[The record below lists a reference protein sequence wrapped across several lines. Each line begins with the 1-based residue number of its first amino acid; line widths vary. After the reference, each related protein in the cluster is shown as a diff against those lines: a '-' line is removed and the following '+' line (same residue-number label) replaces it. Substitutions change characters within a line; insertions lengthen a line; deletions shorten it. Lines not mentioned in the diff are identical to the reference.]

1 MEDFDVIVVGAGPAG
16 IAAGLTAARNGM
28 KTVVIERG
36 EFPGSKNVMG
46 GVLYTQ
52 ATAKLVPEF
61 WQEAPLERP
70 VIEQRYAFLSG
81 DNAVSA
87 GYRSPAWAEPP
98 YNAHTVLR
106 AKFDRWLAKKAEA
119 EGVLF
124 ITETVVE
131 DLLYKNDG
139 AVVGVR
145 TGRAE
150 GDLLGKVVILA
161 EGVNALIA
169 KKAGLHTQLGPEH
182 VAVAVKEIISLP
194 REKIE
199 DRFQLEPGQGATLEL
214 LGDATAGMV
223 GTAFI
228 YTNQD
233 SLSVGIG
240 CLLSEM
246 VKKQANPNDL
256 LERLKAHPLVRK
268 LIQGG
273 ETKEYLG
280 HLIPEG
286 GYKAIPRMYRQGV
299 LVVGDTAMLVN
310 GIHREGS
317 NLAITSGIVAGEV
330 AAGAV
335 KSHDLSEQSMSLYQ
349 SRLKE
354 TFVLK
359 DLYKYRNT
367 AHLFEENP
375 HFFNQYPE
383 IMSKVAHEFFTVDNI
398 PKVEKQK
405 IIWKMLTQKRS
416 KGEIAKDLWKIW
428 RAMG

>member
-1 MEDFDVIVVGAGPAG
+1 MEEFDVIVVGGGPAG
-16 IAAGLTAARNGM
+16 LAAAITAARGGM
-28 KTVVIERG
+28 KTIVIERG
-36 EFPGSKNVMG
+36 EYPGAKNVMG
-46 GVLYTQ
+46 GVLYTNV
-52 ATAKLVPEF
+52 TNRLVPEF
-61 WQEAPLERP
+61 WQQAPLERP
-70 VIEQRYAFLSG
+70 VIEQRYAILEG
-81 DNAVSA
+81 DNAFTA
-87 GYRSPAWAEPP
+87 GYRSQAWSEPP

-106 AKFDRWLAKKAEA
+106 AKFDRWLAKKAEE
-119 EGVLF
+119 EGVLI

-131 DLLYKNDG
+131 DLLYKQD
-139 AVVGVR
+139 AVIGVT

-150 GDLLGKVVILA
+150 GDVLGKVVILA

-199 DRFQLEPGQGATLEL
+199 DRFCLEQGQGATLEL
-214 LGDATAGMV
+214 LGGATAGMI

-246 VKKQANPNDL
+246 VKHKANPNDL
-256 LERLKAHPLVRK
+256 LEGLKANPFVRK
-268 LIQGG
+268 LIEGG

-286 GYKAIPRMYRQGV
+286 GFKAIPKLYRQGV
-299 LVVGDTAMLVN
+299 MVVGDTAMLVN

-317 NLAITSGIVAGEV
+317 NLAMASGIVAGEV
-330 AAGAV
+330 AAGAI
-335 KSHDLSEQSMSLYQ
+335 KSHDLSEQSMKLYQ
-349 SRLKE
+349 DRLKE
-354 TFVLK
+354 TFVMK
-359 DLYKYRNT
+359 DLYKYRNS

-375 HFFNQYPE
+375 QFFTTYPE
-383 IMSKVAHEFFTVDNI
+383 ILSQVAHEFFQVDSM
-398 PKVEKQK
+398 PKAEKQK
-405 IIWKMLTQKRS
+405 KMWHMVTERRS
-416 KGEIAKDLWKIW
+416 KWQLARDLYKLW
-428 RAMG
+428 RTMG

>member
-1 MEDFDVIVVGAGPAG
+1 MIVVGAGPAG
-16 IAAGLTAARNGM
+16 LAAAITAARRGM
-28 KTVVIERG
+28 KTIVIERG
-36 EFPGSKNVMG
+36 EFPGAKNVMG

-52 ATAKLVPEF
+52 PTSRLIPEF

-70 VIEQRYAFLSG
+70 VVEQRYAFLDG
-81 DNAVSA
+81 DNTFAA
-87 GYRSPAWAEPP
+87 GYRSPVWGEPP

-119 EGVLF
+119 EGVLV

-131 DLLYKNDG
+131 DLLYKHDN
-139 AVVGVR
+139 AVIGVT

-150 GDLLGKVVILA
+150 GDVPGKVVILA

-199 DRFQLEPGQGATLEL
+199 DRFCLEAGQGATLEL
-214 LGDATAGMV
+214 LGDATAGMI

-240 CLLSEM
+240 VLLSEM
-246 VKKQANPNDL
+246 VKHQANSNDL
-256 LERLKAHPLVRK
+256 LERLKAHPYVRK
-268 LIQGG
+268 LIEGG
-273 ETKEYLG
+273 ETKEYMG

-286 GYKAIPRMYRQGV
+286 GYKAIPKMYRQGV
-299 LVVGDTAMLVN
+299 MVVGDAGMLVN

-317 NLAITSGIVAGEV
+317 NLAMVSGMVAGEV
-330 AAGAV
+330 AAQAV
-335 KSHDLSEQSMSLYQ
+335 NSHDLSEHSMRIYQ
-349 SRLKE
+349 DRLKE

-359 DLYKYRNT
+359 DLYKYRNS

-375 HFFNQYPE
+375 QFFRTYPE
-383 IMSKVAHEFFTVDNI
+383 MLSDAAREFFTVDSV

-405 IIWKMLTQKRS
+405 RIWKQIVEKRA
-416 KGEIAKDLWKIW
+416 KGDLVRDLWKLW
-428 RAMG
+428 RTMG